1 MPNRDADAKTIPPQP
16 TTQELLAEQIERACR
31 SGKYLI
37 LSVRVEG
44 DRVYCDRV
52 TRNFP
57 IADLEIA
64 RSLVEGEFDKLAV
77 EHA

>member
-1 MPNRDADAKTIPPQP
+1 MAKKLTQQQDQTIVLPVRDQ
-16 TTQELLAEQIERACR
+16 LAEQIERAYR

-52 TRNFP
+52 TYNFP
-57 IADLEIA
+57 IADVEIA
-64 RSLVEGEFDKLAV
+64 RSLVEGEFDKLAD